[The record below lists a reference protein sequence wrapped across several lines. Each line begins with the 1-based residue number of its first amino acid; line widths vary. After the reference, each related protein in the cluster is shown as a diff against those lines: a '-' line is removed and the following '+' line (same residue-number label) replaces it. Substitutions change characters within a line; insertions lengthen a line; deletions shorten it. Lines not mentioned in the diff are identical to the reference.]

1 MKAIVAGAGSALALM
16 LIIVAWLNPR
26 GAVMSPEAGQAF
38 REFLLLNSP
47 LIIALAIIIGAIVV
61 QKTARKD

>member
-1 MKAIVAGAGSALALM
+1 MKTIVAGAGSAFALLL
-16 LIIVAWLNPR
+16 LILTWLNPR
-26 GAVMSPEAGQAF
+26 GVVLSPEASQAF